1 MNSQHPAIIVEQC
14 AETPFVTS
22 STTAAVLIMSP
33 NPLRLSFLLACSVMV
48 LSCGSPRE
56 EHTDNQTVEPQPLI
70 AHEDLD
76 ATLWM
81 QTSAE
86 YHALAQ
92 QAYRLAQ
99 DNLATALQD
108 QNWSADIDQQHR
120 LAERTTDQPLPPAVI
135 LDVDETVLDNSPFQ
149 ARLIRQNAGYDV
161 EAWHRWVEEAQA
173 TAVPGAREFID
184 SARAGGVT
192 VFFVTNR
199 ESKMER
205 ATRRNLEQLELVHSD
220 SDDTILS
227 KNERDGWGTN
237 KTTRRAFI
245 ARRYRVLL
253 LIGDDLND
261 FVWVG
266 FQPTAAARRQLAHE
280 YRHMWGHK
288 WIMLPNAD
296 YGGWERALFDW
307 DDAAPASQKL
317 EKKHS
322 HLNTAPPENAAAP
335 Q

>member
-1 MNSQHPAIIVEQC
+1 
-14 AETPFVTS
+14 
-22 STTAAVLIMSP
+22 MSH
-33 NPLRLSFLLACSVMV
+33 NQLRMSFLLACTVTV
-48 LSCGSPRE
+48 LSCGSAQDE
-56 EHTDNQTVEPQPLI
+56 QADHQAVEPQPPI

-99 DNLATALQD
+99 DNLAAALQD
-108 QNWSADIDQQHR
+108 ETWSADIDQQQ
-120 LAERTTDQPLPPAVI
+120 LLTQPSTAQPLPPAVI

-173 TAVPGAREFID
+173 TAVPGARAFID
-184 SARAGGVT
+184 FARAAGVT

-199 ESKMER
+199 ESMVER
-205 ATRRNLEQLELVHSD
+205 ATRRNLEQLELVHPD

-227 KNERDGWGTN
+227 KHERDGWGTN

-253 LIGDDLND
+253 SIGDDLND

-266 FQPTAAARRQLAHE
+266 FKPTAAARRQLAHE